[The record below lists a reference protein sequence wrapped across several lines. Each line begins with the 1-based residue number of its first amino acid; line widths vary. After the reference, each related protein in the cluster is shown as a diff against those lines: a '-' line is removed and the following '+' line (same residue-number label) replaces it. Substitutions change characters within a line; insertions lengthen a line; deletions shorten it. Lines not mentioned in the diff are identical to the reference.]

1 MRYALPVGIMLLE
14 WEGQPAEA
22 SSLAG
27 ERKEAVRFGIEV
39 PQDAPFAT
47 LIERWHQA
55 EELGFDHLW
64 VADHLADTRT
74 DHSGAYRNLGGTWFD
89 GWTVLAVMAKETT
102 RIRIGTLVSNP
113 VLRPPALL
121 AKEALTIDHLSRG
134 RLELGIGT
142 GIEPLDHATMGLDYW
157 SPQERVARFSEYVE
171 VVDELMRSPSRA
183 YAFEGRYYRTR
194 EAAMGPPPIQQ
205 PRPPITVGGQSPTVL
220 RVAAERADCWNT
232 AGPLGVGMDEILETT
247 RQQNERLDELCV
259 AFGREPTELRR
270 SLFMVGALDAWASP
284 EAVERIVR
292 RFGEIGIDEFVLFW
306 PPDERLDL
314 FERVATEVIPSLKT
328 GVLP

>member
-1 MRYALPVGIMLLE
+1 M
-14 WEGQPAEA
+14 
-22 SSLAG
+22 
-27 ERKEAVRFGIEV
+27 RFGIEV
-39 PQDAPFAT
+39 PQDRPIVT
-47 LIERWHQA
+47 LIERWRRV
-55 EELGFDHLW
+55 EDLGFDHLW
-64 VADHLADTRT
+64 VADHWADTRT
-74 DHSGAYRNLGGTWFD
+74 DPSGGYRNIDGTWFD

-121 AKEALTIDHLSRG
+121 AKEALTIDHLSGG

-142 GIEPLDHATMGLDYW
+142 GIEPLDHAAMGLDYW

-171 VVDELMRSPSRA
+171 VVDGLLRSPSRA

-194 EAAMGPPPIQQ
+194 EAAMGPPPVQR
-205 PRPPITVGGQSPTVL
+205 PRPPITVGGQSRTVL

-247 RQQNERLDELCV
+247 RQQNDRLDEMCV
-259 AFGREPTELRR
+259 TFGREPTELRR
-270 SLFMVGALDAWASP
+270 SLFMVGALDAWASA
-284 EAVERIVR
+284 EAVDQIVK
-292 RFGEIGIDEFVLFW
+292 RFGEIGMNEFVLFW

-314 FERVATEVIPSLKT
+314 FEHVATEVIPSLRT
-328 GVLP
+328 GL

>member
-1 MRYALPVGIMLLE
+1 MRYALPAGIMLLG
-14 WEGQPAEA
+14 WEGKPAEA

-47 LIERWHQA
+47 LIERWQQA

-74 DHSGAYRNLGGTWFD
+74 DPSGGYRNLGGTWFD

-121 AKEALTIDHLSRG
+121 AKETLTIDHLSEG

-171 VVDELMRSPSRA
+171 VVDGLMRSPSRA
-183 YAFEGRYYRTR
+183 YAFEGRYSRTR
-194 EAAMGPPPIQQ
+194 EPPRAPPPFHQ

-247 RQQNERLDELCV
+247 RQQNERLDEMCV
-259 AFGREPTELRR
+259 ALGREPTELRR
-270 SLFMVGALDAWASP
+270 SLFMVGALDAWVSP
-284 EAVERIVR
+284 EAVEQIVK
-292 RFGEIGIDEFVLFW
+292 RFGEVGIGEFVLFW

-314 FERVATEVIPSLKT
+314 FEHVATEVIPALRTALS
-328 GVLP
+328 P

>member
-1 MRYALPVGIMLLE
+1 
-14 WEGQPAEA
+14 
-22 SSLAG
+22 
-27 ERKEAVRFGIEV
+27 VRFGIEV

-47 LIERWHQA
+47 LIERWQQA

-64 VADHLADTRT
+64 VADHSADTRT
-74 DHSGAYRNLGGTWFD
+74 DHSGGYRNLDGTWFD

-121 AKEALTIDHLSRG
+121 AKEALTIDHLSEG

-171 VVDELMRSPSRA
+171 VVDGLLRSPSRA

-194 EAAMGPPPIQQ
+194 EAAMGPPPVQR
-205 PRPPITVGGQSPTVL
+205 PRPPITVGGQSPAVL

-247 RQQNERLDELCV
+247 HRQNERLDELCV
-259 AFGREPTELRR
+259 AFGREPNELRR

-284 EAVERIVR
+284 DAVEQIVK
-292 RFGEIGIDEFVLFW
+292 RFGGEIGIGEFVLFW

-314 FERVATEVIPSLKT
+314 FEHAATEVIPALRT
-328 GVLP
+328 GL

>member
-1 MRYALPVGIMLLE
+1 M
-14 WEGQPAEA
+14 
-22 SSLAG
+22 
-27 ERKEAVRFGIEV
+27 RFGIEI

-47 LIERWHQA
+47 LVERWQQA
-55 EELGFDHLW
+55 EELEFDHFW
-64 VADHLADTRT
+64 VADHSADTRT
-74 DHSGAYRNLGGTWFD
+74 DHSGDYRDLDGTWFD
-89 GWTVLAVMAKETT
+89 GWTVLAVMAKVTT

-121 AKEALTIDHLSRG
+121 AKEALTIDHLSGG

-157 SPQERVARFSEYVE
+157 PPQERVDRFSEYVE
-171 VVDELMRSPSRA
+171 AVDGLLSSPSRA

-194 EAAMGPPPIQQ
+194 EAAMGPPPVQR

-232 AGPLGVGMDEILETT
+232 AGPLGVGMDRILETT
-247 RQQNERLDELCV
+247 LQQNELLDEMCV
-259 AFGREPTELRR
+259 AFGRESTELRR

-284 EAVERIVR
+284 DAVERIVN
-292 RFGEIGIDEFVLFW
+292 RFGEIGIGEFVLFW

-314 FERVATEVIPSLKT
+314 FERVAAEVIPALRT
-328 GVLP
+328 GLST

>member
-1 MRYALPVGIMLLE
+1 
-14 WEGQPAEA
+14 
-22 SSLAG
+22 
-27 ERKEAVRFGIEV
+27 VRFGIEV

-47 LIERWHQA
+47 LIERWQQA

-74 DHSGAYRNLGGTWFD
+74 DPSGGYRNLDRTWFD

-142 GIEPLDHATMGLDYW
+142 GIEPLDHATMGIDYW

-171 VVDELMRSPSRA
+171 VVDGLLRSPSRA
-183 YAFEGRYYRTR
+183 YAFEGRYYRTQQ
-194 EAAMGPPPIQQ
+194 ETAMGPPPVQR

-232 AGPLGVGMDEILETT
+232 AGPLGLGIDQILETT
-247 RQQNERLDELCV
+247 RRQNERLDEMCV

-284 EAVERIVR
+284 DAVEQIVK
-292 RFGEIGIDEFVLFW
+292 RFGEIGIGEFALFW

-314 FERVATEVIPSLKT
+314 FEHVATEVIPALRTALS
-328 GVLP
+328 P

>member
-1 MRYALPVGIMLLE
+1 M
-14 WEGQPAEA
+14 
-22 SSLAG
+22 
-27 ERKEAVRFGIEV
+27 RFGIEV

-47 LIERWHQA
+47 LIERWQQA

-74 DHSGAYRNLGGTWFD
+74 DHSGGYRNLGGTWFD

-102 RIRIGTLVSNP
+102 CIRIGTLVSNP

-121 AKEALTIDHLSRG
+121 AKEALTIDHLSGG

-171 VVDELMRSPSRA
+171 VVDGLMRSPSRA
-183 YAFEGRYYRTR
+183 YAFEGRYYRTQ

-205 PRPPITVGGQSPTVL
+205 PRPPITVGGQSPRVL

-270 SLFMVGALDAWASP
+270 SLFMVGALDAWTSP
-284 EAVERIVR
+284 EAVEWIVK
-292 RFGEIGIDEFVLFW
+292 RFGEIGIGEFVLFW

-314 FERVATEVIPSLKT
+314 FEHVATEVIPSLKT
-328 GVLP
+328 GV

>member
-47 LIERWHQA
+47 LIERWRQA

-74 DHSGAYRNLGGTWFD
+74 DHSGGYRNLGGTWFD

-171 VVDELMRSPSRA
+171 VVDGLMRSPSRA

-284 EAVERIVR
+284 EAVEWIVK
-292 RFGEIGIDEFVLFW
+292 RFGEIGISEFVLFW

-328 GVLP
+328 GV

>member
-14 WEGQPAEA
+14 WEGKPAEA

-27 ERKEAVRFGIEV
+27 ERKVAVRFGIEV
-39 PQDAPFAT
+39 PQDVPFAT
-47 LIERWHQA
+47 LIERWQQS

-74 DHSGAYRNLGGTWFD
+74 DPSGGYRNLDGTWFD

-171 VVDELMRSPSRA
+171 VVDGLMRSSSRA
-183 YAFEGRYYRTR
+183 YAFEGHYYRTR
-194 EAAMGPPPIQQ
+194 EAAMVPPPIQQ

-232 AGPLGVGMDEILETT
+232 AGPIGVGMDEILETT

-284 EAVERIVR
+284 EAVEWIVK
-292 RFGEIGIDEFVLFW
+292 RFGEIGIGEFVLFW

-314 FERVATEVIPSLKT
+314 FEHVATEVIPSLKA
-328 GVLP
+328 GV

>member
-1 MRYALPVGIMLLE
+1 M
-14 WEGQPAEA
+14 
-22 SSLAG
+22 
-27 ERKEAVRFGIEV
+27 RFGIEV
-39 PQDAPFAT
+39 PQDTPFAT
-47 LIERWHQA
+47 LIERWRRV
-55 EELGFDHLW
+55 EDLGFDHLW
-64 VADHLADTRT
+64 VADHWADTRT
-74 DHSGAYRNLGGTWFD
+74 DHTGDYHNLDGTWFD
-89 GWTVLAVMAKETT
+89 GWTVLAVMSKETA

-121 AKEALTIDHLSRG
+121 AKEALTIDHLSGG

-142 GIEPLDHATMGLDYW
+142 GIEPLDHAAMGLDYW

-171 VVDELMRSPSRA
+171 VVDGLLRGPSRA
-183 YAFEGRYYRTR
+183 YAFEGRYYRTQ
-194 EAAMGPPPIQQ
+194 EAAMGPPPVQR

-232 AGPLGVGMDEILETT
+232 AGPVGVGMDQILEIT

-259 AFGREPTELRR
+259 AFGRDPTELRR

-284 EAVERIVR
+284 DAVEQIVK
-292 RFGEIGIDEFVLFW
+292 RFGEIGIGEFVFFW

-314 FERVATEVIPSLKT
+314 LEHVATEVIPALRR
-328 GVLP
+328 GL

>member
-47 LIERWHQA
+47 LIERWRQA

-74 DHSGAYRNLGGTWFD
+74 DHSGGYRNLGGTWFD

-171 VVDELMRSPSRA
+171 VVDALMRSPSRA
-183 YAFEGRYYRTR
+183 YAFEGRYYRTW

-232 AGPLGVGMDEILETT
+232 AGPHGVGMDEILETT

-284 EAVERIVR
+284 EAVEWIVK
-292 RFGEIGIDEFVLFW
+292 RFGEIGIGEFVLFW

-328 GVLP
+328 GV

>member
-1 MRYALPVGIMLLE
+1 MRYALPVGIMLLG

-74 DHSGAYRNLGGTWFD
+74 DPLGGYRNLGGTWFD

-113 VLRPPALL
+113 VLRPP
-121 AKEALTIDHLSRG
+121 
-134 RLELGIGT
+134 
-142 GIEPLDHATMGLDYW
+142 PC
-157 SPQERVARFSEYVE
+157 SPRR
-171 VVDELMRSPSRA
+171 RSPS
-183 YAFEGRYYRTR
+183 T
-194 EAAMGPPPIQQ
+194 
-205 PRPPITVGGQSPTVL
+205 TS
-220 RVAAERADCWNT
+220 
-232 AGPLGVGMDEILETT
+232 LGVG
-247 RQQNERLDELCV
+247 
-259 AFGREPTELRR
+259 
-270 SLFMVGALDAWASP
+270 
-284 EAVERIVR
+284 
-292 RFGEIGIDEFVLFW
+292 
-306 PPDERLDL
+306 
-314 FERVATEVIPSLKT
+314 
-328 GVLP
+328 